1 MNASIASNNDS
12 VTYML
17 NTTTNMLNTTTTL
30 IGYGNGTA
38 YVTAQKE
45 FWQ

>member
-12 VTYML
+12 VTY
-17 NTTTNMLNTTTTL
+17 MLNTTTTL

-38 YVTAQKE
+38 YVTAQEE